1 MRKPGTQVPARC
13 SACIPFGA
21 TKGQKFPK
29 ASVFSH
35 QNSARA
41 TKSAA
46 RAGLMTLKVPPSVLP
61 RLQDQLLEGDMNAER
76 QLQLHPIT
84 DVLANL
90 RVRYASQADKPAKGA
105 SGEPAGSP
113 PKPPNSASSTP
124 VAPKPPSEPPALD
137 QLLAAFRLIDAA
149 GVWLEKLWAELDDVF
164 GQIGRGSAF
173 AFLAE
178 AGTTNF
184 DHYASGGTWVLD
196 GWRWVYP
203 TKHRRRRIG
212 ELSIVAD
219 IGRPGRPAAVTGVPC
234 VLVMWSSEAHDWG
247 ASVDTAKGFW
257 PPHEAT
263 TTLVGG
269 GCFRWT
275 GKSAGGG
282 GADMPPL
289 RDGAW
294 FYLVRLAALTNFA
307 QLRKLVVQP
316 ALAMLNGTSPDEALA
331 SATGVMRFHMQGKE
345 FVLDA

>member
-1 MRKPGTQVPARC
+1 MRKPGTQVPARR

-21 TKGQKFPK
+21 ARGQKFPK
-29 ASVFSH
+29 ASVFSNR
-35 QNSARA
+35 NSARA
-41 TKSAA
+41 TESAA
-46 RAGLMTLKVPPSVLP
+46 RAGLMIPKLPRSVLP
-61 RLQDQLLEGDMNAER
+61 RLRDQLLEGNINAEG

-84 DVLANL
+84 DMLAKL
-90 RVRYASQADKPAKGA
+90 RVQYASQADKPAKGA

-113 PKPPNSASSTP
+113 PKLPNSASPTP

-149 GVWLEKLWAELDDVF
+149 GVWLEKLSAELDDVF

-173 AFLAE
+173 TFLAE

-263 TTLVGG
+263 TMLVGG

-275 GKSAGGG
+275 GKGAGGG

-307 QLRKLVVQP
+307 QLRKMVVQP